1 MTEDHLRLRV
11 GEKLFLQRTIG
22 EVDER
27 YTVKVIGYLQG
38 ESLIVTAPEVK
49 GKVLFMREGQRFTVR
64 MLDER
69 NALGFVST
77 VIHTVSRPYPYLHLE
92 YPHDWERA
100 TVRNAGRIRTSVPA
114 LAKPKDKSDFGGD
127 WQPVMI
133 RDLSTT
139 GACFDS
145 MNDLGQSGERID
157 LKFNLTVRHLE
168 ENVMLMAIIR
178 NVTDIKTTA
187 SKKTRARYKFGVQF
201 FEVNRFREL
210 LISHYILERMAE
222 LD

>member
-1 MTEDHLRLRV
+1 MTDDHLRLRV
-11 GEKLFLQRTIG
+11 GETLYLQRTIS
-22 EVDER
+22 ETDER

-92 YPHDWERA
+92 YPHDWERT
-100 TVRNAGRIRTSVPA
+100 TVRNAGRIQASVPA
-114 LAKPKDKSDFGGD
+114 LVKPAEKPDIGGN
-127 WQPVMI
+127 WHPVMI

-139 GACFDS
+139 GTRFES
-145 MNDLGQSGERID
+145 MNHLGQSGERIE
-157 LKFNLTVRHLE
+157 LKFNLTVRNLE
-168 ENVMLMAIIR
+168 ENVRLTAIIR
-178 NVTDIKTTA
+178 NVMDVMSGT
-187 SKKTRARYKFGVQF
+187 SRKTRARYRFGVQF
-201 FEVNRFREL
+201 MEVNRFREL
-210 LISHYILERMAE
+210 LISHFILEHMVE
-222 LD
+222 LE